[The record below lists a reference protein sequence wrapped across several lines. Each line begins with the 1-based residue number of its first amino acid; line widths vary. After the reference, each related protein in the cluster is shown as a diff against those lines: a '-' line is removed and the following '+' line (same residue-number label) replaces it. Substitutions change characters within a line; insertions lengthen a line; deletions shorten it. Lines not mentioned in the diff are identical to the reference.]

1 MEWQQDRSPVNERNT
16 ELSDLRTVCGT
27 GDLGLPEGQE
37 LRRLACEVLVG
48 HL

>member
-16 ELSDLRTVCGT
+16 ELSDLRTACGT
-27 GDLGLPEGQE
+27 GDRGLPEEQE
-37 LRRLACEVLVG
+37 MGRLACEVSVG